1 MNIQHITE
9 AAMMNNK
16 IAEDLSPKWS
26 WNFPMYIFPINDP
39 TASNNK
45 DANPLVFICPS
56 VSLVFYKSDAE

>member
-1 MNIQHITE
+1 
-9 AAMMNNK
+9 MNNK